1 MADWTVEF
9 AVRHPADARLLLQAR
24 REELLADADQP
35 AHTRQS
41 LAALNEPVTD
51 LLRRLAAD
59 LFGAPTPQR
68 MERLAIAVVDVP
80 YAIVRRHLGRGTSPE
95 IHRDLVSSTVRV
107 LLEAPA
113 DRPG

>member
-1 MADWTVEF
+1 VEF
-9 AVRHPADARLLLQAR
+9 AVRHPVDACLLLQAR
-24 REELLADADQP
+24 REELLTDADLP

-41 LAALNEPVTD
+41 LAVLNKPVTD
-51 LLRRLAAD
+51 LLHRLAAD

-95 IHRDLVSSTVRV
+95 IHRDLVSSTVRAM
-107 LLEAPA
+107 LEAPA